1 MLMKTKYILVVTI
14 AWLVVAGLIIIPRLI
29 FKQPIAT
36 IATNATNADIV
47 NAIYSL
53 KDTIYSIQNTI
64 YTATAIGVGVILA
77 VITRK

>member
-1 MLMKTKYILVVTI
+1 MSRELQYKLVVVV
-14 AWLVVAGLIIIPRLI
+14 AWLVVAGLIIVPRFI
-29 FKQPIAT
+29 FKQPIPT

-53 KDTIYSIQNTI
+53 QSSLKDTI
-64 YTATAIGVGVILA
+64 YTATTIGVGVILA